1 MFSSVLPERSTENR
15 RYCHFLFP
23 FAKFDLF
30 IEFSCAK
37 SPAANIGTVAF
48 AANCNLLS

>member
-1 MFSSVLPERSTENR
+1 MFTPVLPERSPEKR

-23 FAKFDLF
+23 LAKFDLF

-48 AANCNLLS
+48 TANCNLPS